1 MESRRIMNTLF
12 YITIITA
19 VAFAIAFFFI
29 LHEYSILKNKHKTLE
44 NAIDKTYIKAD
55 VILQNAIIEALEYA
69 KQNNNYF
76 EVRGY
81 QKLLEKMK
89 GKRH

>member
-1 MESRRIMNTLF
+1 MIIFITLLA
-12 YITIITA
+12 I
-19 VAFAIAFFFI
+19 AFAIAFLFI
-29 LHEYSILKNKHKTLE
+29 LSEYKILKYKHKTLE
-44 NAIDKTYIKAD
+44 DAIDRTYIKAD

-69 KQNNNYF
+69 KEHNNYF

-81 QKLLEKMK
+81 QKLLDKVK